1 MCKWVGADTG
11 VCKWVGG
18 GHRGVHVY
26 KGADGI
32 HVYPKSRFKASSQGR
47 IQGCAGEYIGADG
60 QKPSCAID
68 AYKLQQLIVGH
79 HVVNHLFSYPQQ
91 NHLFQYVCYK
101 VRQQG
106 FGFGGIMSLMEYAKS
121 KSLPLPL
128 NKF

>member
-1 MCKWVGADTG
+1 MKLYKLIGGGYRGCKWLGVNTEVYKLIGADTG

-32 HVYPKSRFKASSQGR
+32 HVYPKSRFKASSQGL

-68 AYKLQQLIVGH
+68 AYKLQQVIVGH

-91 NHLFQYVCYK
+91 NHLFQYV
-101 VRQQG
+101 
-106 FGFGGIMSLMEYAKS
+106 
-121 KSLPLPL
+121 
-128 NKF
+128 